1 MVEDTAAPLT
11 RRRLLALAGAVGLGV
26 VAAACGAAR
35 DEDTGSGPSGA
46 KDSGPEGEG
55 AAAKGDVTIDMKD
68 IKYVPAAASAKV
80 GDTVLWTNSD
90 SIAHTV
96 TKTGGPGPSFDSGT
110 IPAGGTY
117 TQTMTTPGK
126 IDYVCTI
133 PPNQTGTLTV
143 K

>member
-1 MVEDTAAPLT
+1 MQDSPLT
-11 RRRLLALAGAVGLGV
+11 RRRLLAVAGALGLGA
-26 VAAACGAAR
+26 VAAACGASR
-35 DEDTGSGPSGA
+35 DEDTGSGPTGA

-55 AAAKGDVTIDMKD
+55 GAAARADVKIDMKD
-68 IKYVPAAASAKV
+68 IKYVPAAATAKV

-90 SIAHTV
+90 AVAHTV
-96 TKTGGPGPSFDSGT
+96 TKTGGPGPAFDSGT

-117 TQTMTTPGK
+117 TQTMKAPGR

-133 PPNQTGTLTV
+133 HPNQTGTLTV